1 MPSFRFCR
9 PDDIPLLV
17 DAVNRCYDVHFPDAA
32 PVTLESFKREIKQLN
47 LWSSSCMLALDDN
60 DPVGVLIAAKREASS
75 LILRLGV
82 HPNYGGHDYGHQLV
96 TSLIDKMAVLGP
108 PLLTVVIPDKRKD
121 LAAFFEK
128 LDFAAHRN
136 YSDFSTTTPLTPP
149 TSTQWIIPVE
159 PEDLEG
165 RYLKKAEKDTLSDET
180 LLAWDRRTQ
189 TLNNRK
195 KEIKGIGI
203 PDVDGIAA
211 YLFFVEDESDNVD
224 GHSPL
229 KILGLGCKDQE
240 KETMLLGLLIKHLST
255 TISSSIEIPK
265 LSTHEVDF
273 SFLETISFRKTQS
286 YTEYCVIT
294 TKDQ

>member
-9 PDDIPLLV
+9 PDDIPSLV
-17 DAVNRCYDVHFPDAA
+17 EAVNRCYDVHFPNT
-32 PVTLESFKREIKQLN
+32 PSLTLGGIKREIKQLN
-47 LWSSSCMLALDDN
+47 LWSSSCMLALDDK

-75 LILRLGV
+75 LILRLGI
-82 HPNYGGHDYGHQLV
+82 HPNYRGNDYGHHLV

-108 PLLTVVIPDKRKD
+108 PLLTVVIPDERKD
-121 LAAFFEK
+121 LVAFFEK
-128 LDFAAHRN
+128 LEFTAHRN
-136 YSDFSTTTPLTPP
+136 YWDFSTTTSLTAP
-149 TSTQWIIPVE
+149 TSSQWIIPVE

-211 YLFFVEDESDNVD
+211 YLFYIDQGSSV
-224 GHSPL
+224 

-240 KETMLLGLLIKHLST
+240 KETMLLGLLIKYIST
-255 TISSSIEIPK
+255 TISASIEIPK